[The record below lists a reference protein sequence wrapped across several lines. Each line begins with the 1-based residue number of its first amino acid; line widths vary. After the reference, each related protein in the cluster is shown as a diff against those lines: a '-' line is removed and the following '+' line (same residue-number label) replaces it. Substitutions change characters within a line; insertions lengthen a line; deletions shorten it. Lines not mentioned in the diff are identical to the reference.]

1 MNDIFERLTNQLL
14 SKNSSLSYAQ
24 ARTWVELFWEDFE
37 SSYAKAGYDYK
48 GKKRRKRLLRCTS
61 TATVTNFM
69 KSRLK
74 P

>member
-14 SKNSSLSYAQ
+14 NKNSSLSYAQ

-48 GKKRRKRLLRCTS
+48 GERSDGKGCYDVYQQLR
-61 TATVTNFM
+61 
-69 KSRLK
+69 
-74 P
+74 